1 MNKVFSISKY
11 EYKMQIKRVSG
22 WLVLLFVVIATMMD
36 CLPTTNNM
44 KRIEFLYDVHYYVR
58 RVFAFDGLI
67 LLFAL
72 MFLMAD
78 RLVSDRKMGRR
89 DLFMVTPIRKQSYIV
104 GKLLGNFLYALS
116 FMYLLLIAALIG
128 FAVFNHVETSVKD
141 YISSCW
147 EVSIYIII
155 PATFFVTTSSVIL
168 PELINLRLFYLL
180 FSVLFLTNVL
190 SVETGATPAPFYIFT
205 QGDVSKMIWQHPR
218 WPTIYIESAFLN
230 LLFML
235 GIGGLSILLI
245 FVKRKFWRDN

>member
-78 RLVSDRKMGRR
+78 RLVSDAKWEEE
-89 DLFMVTPIRKQSYIV
+89 I
-104 GKLLGNFLYALS
+104 
-116 FMYLLLIAALIG
+116 YL
-128 FAVFNHVETSVKD
+128 
-141 YISSCW
+141 W
-147 EVSIYIII
+147 
-155 PATFFVTTSSVIL
+155 
-168 PELINLRLFYLL
+168 
-180 FSVLFLTNVL
+180 
-190 SVETGATPAPFYIFT
+190 
-205 QGDVSKMIWQHPR
+205 
-218 WPTIYIESAFLN
+218 
-230 LLFML
+230 
-235 GIGGLSILLI
+235 
-245 FVKRKFWRDN
+245 